1 MKPNRF
7 EEDDIVKWTEQ
18 AKEGMPLSTH
28 NKDMRVIE
36 VDGFNI
42 LVEGE
47 KGFVNHEWFER
58 VNPTKLQI
66 IVDAYQEST
75 EQFVGL
81 AKELI
86 KVREEKEEAIKL
98 LTEFVDET
106 KKYIDSPEGHG
117 CTWGINARTYEQAK
131 ALIGNSTL

>member
-7 EEDDIVKWTEQ
+7 EVDDIVKWTEL

-28 NKDMRVIE
+28 NRDMRVIE
-36 VDGFNI
+36 VGEFNI

-58 VNPTKLQI
+58 ANPTKLQI
-66 IVDAYQEST
+66 IVDAYQESN
-75 EQFVGL
+75 EQFVVL

-86 KVREEKEEAIKL
+86 ALREEKIEMRGL

-106 KKYIDSPEGHG
+106 KKYIDSEEGHG
-117 CTWGINARTYEQAK
+117 CTWGISGQTYEKAK
-131 ALIGNSTL
+131 KIIEK